1 MSTQFAVA
9 PAAPGSVGEDV
20 DPGAL
25 LAYLDALGTWRD
37 RRRTELDV
45 LDEAALHAPDR
56 DALTSDVLLAMT
68 LWKAVS
74 DRHDLL
80 VATWDSGRVGES
92 ERRRLTTLIWGRL
105 DGGGGA
111 GQGTGDAS
119 LAVSLPEACRL
130 SDSLAASL
138 RGRLRLEGS
147 EPDIDARVR
156 DLRAQAE
163 RIRDQID
170 LVPEAAREGARGVY
184 ESLAARVADV
194 AERARRGA
202 DVGGLL
208 PVLEGD
214 AARAERDLIVGAA
227 RRTQARQDAQRA
239 RSVRA
244 ELDARAHAVTRLAQR
259 AVEQV
264 RPAPRLA
271 VPDPA
276 ALGDPPTDPDGLHDY
291 LARLE
296 RVGQALSQC
305 QAAYA
310 AALERRD
317 ELAGLMEAYGAAAGA
332 VTDPDQVAD
341 LAELRSRADATLAA
355 APTDLTRLA
364 GLAAAYQGYLAA
376 LRPAREGTP

>member
-9 PAAPGSVGEDV
+9 PAAPGSLGEDV
-20 DPGAL
+20 EPGAL
-25 LAYLDALGTWRD
+25 LTYLDALGTWRD

-56 DALTSDVLLAMT
+56 DALTSDVLLSMT

-105 DGGGGA
+105 DGAGGPGSV
-111 GQGTGDAS
+111 DAS

-147 EPDIDARVR
+147 EPDVDARVR

-163 RIRDQID
+163 RIRDQVE
-170 LVPEAAREGARGVY
+170 LVPSAARDGARGVY
-184 ESLAARVADV
+184 ESLAARVSDV

-244 ELDARAHAVTRLAQR
+244 ELDARAHAVSRLAQR
-259 AVEQV
+259 AVAEV

-276 ALGDPPTDPDGLHDY
+276 ALGDPPTDPYGVHDY

-296 RVGQALSQC
+296 RVGQALAQC

-317 ELAGLMEAYGAAAGA
+317 ELAGLIEAYGAAAGA
-332 VTDPDQVAD
+332 VTDPDQSAD
-341 LAELRSRADATLAA
+341 LDQLRSRAAATLAA
-355 APTDLTRLA
+355 TPTDVTRLA